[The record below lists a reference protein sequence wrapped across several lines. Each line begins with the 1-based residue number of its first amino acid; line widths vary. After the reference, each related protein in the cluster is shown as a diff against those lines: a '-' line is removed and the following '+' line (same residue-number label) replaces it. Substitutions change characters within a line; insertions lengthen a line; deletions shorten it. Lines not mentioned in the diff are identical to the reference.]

1 MGSRGTGARLG
12 FWRWRDCDQSRWQ
25 QTASAAEKP
34 ICCGPVGRSSPN
46 YSVLPVQECGGL
58 IDDAAE
64 PWDLLAKVNATRA
77 RSRLVALF
85 GDPAESGECRG
96 YPAPVRG
103 GDRLAALIKAAV
115 TRDLVDRGELVARGF
130 EGLAGPEKQN
140 PRPVAAERGCFS
152 HLPPTGRARTV
163 KRRNARTGRP
173 CCVAARQ
180 GRPPACR
187 LNLRFALRLT
197 GRRLPAFT

>member
-1 MGSRGTGARLG
+1 MGSRDRAEGLHP
-12 FWRWRDCDQSRWQ
+12 SRWHGCAVVWWQ
-25 QTASAAEKP
+25 QFGLNAGKS
-34 ICCGPVGRSSPN
+34 ISCGPVASPSPN
-46 YSVLPVQECGGL
+46 YSVLPVKGCGRL
-58 IDDAAE
+58 IDEAAE
-64 PWDLLAKVNATRA
+64 PWDLLTWTDGTLNCPAVA
-77 RSRLVALF
+77 ALF
-85 GDPAESGECRG
+85 GDPAESGECLG

-115 TRDLVDRGELVARGF
+115 TRDLVDRGGLVARGF
-130 EGLAGPEKQN
+130 EGLAGPDKQN

-180 GRPPACR
+180 GRPAVSR
-187 LNLRFALRLT
+187 FNLRFALRLSA
-197 GRRLPAFT
+197 RPLAAS